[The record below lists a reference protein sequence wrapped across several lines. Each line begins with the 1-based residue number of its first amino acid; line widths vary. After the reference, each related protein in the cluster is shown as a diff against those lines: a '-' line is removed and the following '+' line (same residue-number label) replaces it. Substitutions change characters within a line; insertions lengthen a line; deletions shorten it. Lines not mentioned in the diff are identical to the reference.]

1 MRTVH
6 PARIELT
13 AELPPA
19 RPEGT
24 AIRTADLLGA
34 FSLASDLAMGLT
46 MEHGACSCY
55 IGMHIAH
62 EMELPLEQR
71 TDLYYA
77 ELLKG
82 AGCTTY
88 TSQLASSW
96 LVDELAA
103 KRALQD
109 LPQLNIY
116 RRFSN
121 VFRMSNCAQLSMGL
135 GPVSS
140 HYYPYYPRSNS
151 PRGTLSGAEVWAGS
165 PTQ

>member
-1 MRTVH
+1 M
-6 PARIELT
+6 
-13 AELPPA
+13 AELPST
-19 RPEGT
+19 RPEGNV
-24 AIRTADLLGA
+24 IRTADLLGA
-34 FSLASDLAMGLT
+34 FLPGERPRDGVAY
-46 MEHGACSCY
+46 GAR
-55 IGMHIAH
+55 GTLLLHRHAH
-62 EMELPLEQR
+62 RPGDGTPVGATHRPL
-71 TDLYYA
+71 LYYA
-77 ELLKG
+77 KLLKD

-109 LPQLNIY
+109 LPQPNIY

-121 VFRMSNCAQLSMGL
+121 VFRRSNCAQLSMGL

-140 HYYPYYPRSNS
+140 RYYPYYPRSNS